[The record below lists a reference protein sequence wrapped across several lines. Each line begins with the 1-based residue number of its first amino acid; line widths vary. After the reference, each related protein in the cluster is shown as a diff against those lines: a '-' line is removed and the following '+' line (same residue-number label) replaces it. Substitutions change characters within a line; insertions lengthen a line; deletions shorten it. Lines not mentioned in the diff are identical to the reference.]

1 MFLQCVRAVA
11 RSLISLVLIVAAVF
25 GVALGQNASPQMG
38 IVPRETA
45 PKPVASGEPR
55 TVLTPE
61 PLPKEGSAAAQYFDP
76 QGASSSDL
84 VRRALAG
91 NAELAAARLD
101 IERARARLLQ
111 AGLRPNPTVDFEHTT
126 GRFTGSP
133 GERNTT
139 LGLALPLELGGK
151 RQRRIEL
158 ARAELEAA
166 EAEVADRE
174 RRLAT
179 EVRTAYAEALSA
191 VRELTITDQ
200 LNNVDVQTA
209 RIVEVRVTEGESA
222 QLELNLMR
230 AEVDRSRSRRAL
242 VQGRL
247 EGALL
252 KLKSRAGIPPAELL
266 RLREDL
272 ASPILLEPSVS
283 VEQAVDV
290 ALRMRP
296 DVRLA
301 RLTEEAAQARLR
313 LARAEG
319 IPDVSLFT
327 KYSLDRSIFDDT
339 PVGAIKDT
347 DRSLSFGVSIGI
359 PVFNRNQ
366 GAKAEAAT
374 AISQAQRRREFIEQL
389 VRAEVASAYS
399 RYEAAQAALAI
410 FEQGVLARSS
420 QNVSTIREAYRL
432 GAFRVTELLAEQRRL
447 MDSQREFTETLT
459 ERYRALV
466 DLYSAV
472 GIIDPERGIR

>member
-1 MFLQCVRAVA
+1 MFLHCIRAVA
-11 RSLISLVLIVAAVF
+11 RSLISLVLMVSTILAVPI
-25 GVALGQNASPQMG
+25 GQKGSDPTG
-38 IVPRETA
+38 TVPRDAA
-45 PKPVASGEPR
+45 PKSIASAEP
-55 TVLTPE
+55 TMLLTP
-61 PLPKEGSAAAQYFDP
+61 GSTPQEIAAITQYFDP
-76 QGASSSDL
+76 QGASSTDL

-91 NAELAAARLD
+91 NAELAAIRLD

-111 AGLRPNPTVDFEHTT
+111 AGLRPNPTFDFEHST
-126 GRFTGSP
+126 GRFTGSA
-133 GERNTT
+133 GERNTS

-151 RQRRIEL
+151 RHRRIEL

-174 RRLAT
+174 RRLAA
-179 EVRTAYAEALSA
+179 ELRTVYVEALSA
-191 VRELTITDQ
+191 LRELTITEQ

-209 RIVEVRVTEGESA
+209 RIVEVRVTEGDSA

-247 EGALL
+247 ESALL
-252 KLKSRAGIPPAELL
+252 KLKSLAGIPPAEPL

-272 ASPILLEPSVS
+272 AAPILLEPSIS
-283 VEQAVDV
+283 VEQAIEV
-290 ALRMRP
+290 ALRTRP

-301 RLTEEAAQARLR
+301 RLTEEATQARLG

-327 KYSLDRSIFDDT
+327 KYSLDRSVFDDT
-339 PVGAIKDT
+339 PVGPIKDS

-399 RYEAAQAALAI
+399 RYEAARAAIAI
-410 FEQGVLARSS
+410 FEQGVIARSN

-432 GAFRVTELLAEQRRL
+432 GAFRVTELLTEQRRL

-466 DLYSAV
+466 DLYMAT
-472 GIIDPERGIR
+472 GIDPERGLK